1 MYRPN
6 IIAFSEKLWPSTTQ
20 LVICIAIS
28 KVYKQIFQCRENISQ
43 MFLKILKL
51 DSHTKSDQMLEG
63 NVDPFYGLF
72 LKGTMSQDF
81 LPLFLAQK
89 TLPDPI

>member
-1 MYRPN
+1 
-6 IIAFSEKLWPSTTQ
+6 
-20 LVICIAIS
+20 
-28 KVYKQIFQCRENISQ
+28 

-51 DSHTKSDQMLEG
+51 DSHTKSDQMLAG
-63 NVDPFYGLF
+63 NVDPLRGLF